1 MTMTVRI
8 VVLAVLITQLRN
20 IRVKVSFSQ
29 KQFANKLSGNWQLSE
44 CIDFADIKNMQN
56 ISRIKSMKLA
66 IRFIFCNIP
75 AKIIMSNNSW
85 IYKHNLLVN
94 SMII

>member
-29 KQFANKLSGNWQLSE
+29 KQFANKLSG
-44 CIDFADIKNMQN
+44 I
-56 ISRIKSMKLA
+56 
-66 IRFIFCNIP
+66 
-75 AKIIMSNNSW
+75 
-85 IYKHNLLVN
+85 
-94 SMII
+94 